1 MANETPKN
9 CSNCGYDSFPI
20 SSDQEACEKIE
31 ISPYIKAVMEGAPPK
46 YLEDEVEAINMAKK
60 LGWRPKPGE
69 GSPAYRPGSCMEYLH
84 NHPEE
89 VDRILREHGIDPDEI
104 NRILE
109 QGGGRI
115 PVGYTMKKD

>member
-1 MANETPKN
+1 MANETEKKHANHRRRKKQKN
-9 CSNCGYDSFPI
+9 NLSLS
-20 SSDQEACEKIE
+20 EHIE
-31 ISPYIKAVMEGAPPK
+31 ISPYIKSVMEGAPPR
-46 YLEDEVEAINMAKK
+46 YLDDEIEAINLAKK

-69 GSPAYRPGSCMEYLH
+69 GSPAYKPGSYMEYLN

-109 QGGGRI
+109 QGWGRI
-115 PVGYTMKKD
+115 PVGYTKKKN